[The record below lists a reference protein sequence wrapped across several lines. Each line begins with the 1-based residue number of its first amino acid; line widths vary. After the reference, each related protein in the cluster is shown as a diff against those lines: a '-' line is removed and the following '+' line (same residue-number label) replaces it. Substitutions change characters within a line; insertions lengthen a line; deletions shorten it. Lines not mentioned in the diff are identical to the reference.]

1 MKYDL
6 LLKLASLPLEEHL
19 ENSMT
24 FGAMWVEKPLLKTQR
39 DQVVSLVL
47 RVRSNGLLK
56 DIV

>member
-1 MKYDL
+1 
-6 LLKLASLPLEEHL
+6 
-19 ENSMT
+19 MT

-47 RVRSNGLLK
+47 RVRSNGILK